1 MKTIYVER
9 DSFWGR
15 VVSWLYFKIVNKSWN
30 HLESYSGGYRD
41 DFTDAYAYSTDEGRF
56 TYSYSCEQYSELG
69 VKLDKLQII
78 AYSD

>member
-15 VVSWLYFKIVNKSWN
+15 VVSWLYLKIANKKWN

-41 DFTDAYAYSTDEGRF
+41 DFTDAYANTTESGRF
-56 TYSYSCEQYSELG
+56 TYYYSSELYSERG
-69 VKLDKLQII
+69 IKLIRLQII